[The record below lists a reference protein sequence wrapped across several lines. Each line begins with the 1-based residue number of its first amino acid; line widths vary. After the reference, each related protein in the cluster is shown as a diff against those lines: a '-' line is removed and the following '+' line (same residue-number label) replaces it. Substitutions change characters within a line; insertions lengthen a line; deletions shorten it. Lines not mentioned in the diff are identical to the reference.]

1 MKIKLYLVFLFY
13 VTTVSSQVNPWLP
26 PFEMNHDFDVI
37 EPFNSLSMTCTE
49 NLPDYNNYYNR
60 YNFYKDNFNEHPTV
74 TIGLNF
80 NIWQKND
87 GSGNW
92 TNDASSIARLHQVV
106 EWMNSHY
113 QNNIAP
119 SDPIIGIVDYQTTKI
134 KFEIN
139 QIYFYQDSN
148 LWSSS
153 NVFDLESSAFSAH
166 PSSKSFLNIHI
177 TGGYYMG
184 ASGFANLPSHNLS
197 MDHFVVTFNNEAIP
211 EGDWAFAGHLC
222 HELGHSLGLDHSYIG
237 AKCNQSDPDYLSD
250 IYNYGPCPHT
260 GGWSC
265 DPYSNSNTC
274 TNNIMGG
281 TNVGFYFS
289 PKQIQRM
296 HRSLALSSIRKY
308 VKCENFPSENYLDIS
323 SNQTW
328 DFNIKFYNSI
338 RVKTGNT
345 LTIKCKVVMC
355 PSLNIIVEPGAKLIL
370 DGGVITTEC
379 NEYWGGIQVWGNSNL
394 TQTSENQGTV
404 ILKNGAT
411 IEFAMEAI
419 QLWKYNDWSKT
430 GGIVEATNSYFK
442 NNWRSIA
449 YYPYHSYSPVSGNE
463 YPNKGRITNCEFT
476 WDDDFIDINGVAP
489 AITMNHVNGV
499 LISGS
504 DFIDNRTTIV
514 NPHQRPNG
522 IYTIDAGY
530 KVVGRNIGG
539 LNTPVHHDYSE
550 TNYDV
555 CKFKNLQ
562 HGVYAMNSN
571 SQFTVTVD
579 HCKFEDMIY
588 GVRLSSVDNAL
599 ITRNKFDFTLTH
611 PTDITV
617 MHELVFNKCTGYKAE
632 GNKFNSQIP
641 SAPIEGTLVYNSGV
655 SQNRIYRNDY
665 TNVMTG
671 NYSNGQNTNDMG
683 GTNSPSGLQ
692 FLCNDHLN
700 NQNFDEYVFTFPNAN
715 GNGQGIRLR
724 QGSVLV
730 PAGNTFSA
738 NLNPVQG
745 KANVK
750 SDDFDNIL
758 YFKGIGLN
766 EIPTVIGGVG
776 TQNSAARTCPSNFT
790 NIIVVQQKS
799 ILSPTVKSELIGEL
813 QSIGTQQLEKAIELD
828 NLLQTGDS
836 PYLHELVAN
845 LEPNNIQFVKTEL
858 VASSPYLSETLLK
871 ELGDKTPGIYPHAW
885 YKNLILANIEVAQTK
900 TFIDYLNSKNVPLH
914 SGLINQ
920 INEQKLIT
928 TTQRG
933 EKIDFLTD
941 LNTRKT
947 VILDLLIQNE
957 LSDSVEID
965 WQAYNNWITQREDII
980 CKSQMADMHLGKG
993 EIIQC
998 NEKLD
1003 YIDVHINEFMMD
1015 EIKQEMADY
1024 STFKKYV
1031 LTFVNEDGIIESLDS
1046 TQIQQLEY
1054 IANNFSGKSAVQAR
1068 NLLCFH
1074 AGLCEDIE
1082 VVYSTPNNAKSAQAT
1097 NESSEESAYIINQTL
1112 KVIPNPNNGEFKLVM
1127 PENCT
1132 IQNLQIIDI
1141 HGKEIIFETI
1151 EDNGEYLKLKMANTS
1166 TGIYTVKTNCSDGSV
1181 FITRLLIK

>member
-1 MKIKLYLVFLFY
+1 MKIKLSFCAFFY
-13 VTTVSSQVNPWLP
+13 ALTSVCQTNPWLP
-26 PFEMNHDFDVI
+26 PFEMNHDYDVI
-37 EPFNSLSMTCTE
+37 EPFNALGMTCTE

-60 YNFYKDNFNEHPTV
+60 YNFYKDNYNEHPTV

-92 TNDASSIARLHQVV
+92 TNDASSIARLYQVV

-119 SDPIIGIVDYQTTKI
+119 SDPINGIVDYTTTKI

-139 QIYFYQDSN
+139 QIYFYQNSN

-153 NVFDLESSAFSAH
+153 NSFALNNAAFSAH

-184 ASGFANLPSHNLS
+184 ASGFANIPSHNLS
-197 MDHFVVTFNNEAIP
+197 MDHYVVTFNNEAIP

-222 HELGHSLGLDHSYIG
+222 HELGHNLGLDHTYNG
-237 AKCNQSDPDYLSD
+237 ANCNQSDPDYLSD
-250 IYNYGPCPHT
+250 IHNYGPCPHA

-274 TNNIMGG
+274 TNNMMGG
-281 TNVGFYFS
+281 TNGGFYFS
-289 PKQIQRM
+289 PMQIQRM

-308 VKCENFPSENYLDIS
+308 VKCENFPTENYVEIS

-338 RVKTGNT
+338 RVKAGNT
-345 LTIKCKVVMC
+345 LTIMCKVVMS
-355 PSLNIIVEPGAKLIL
+355 PGLNIIVEPGAKLIL
-370 DGGVITTEC
+370 DGGVISTEC
-379 NEYWGGIQVWGNSNL
+379 NEYWGGIQVYGNSNL
-394 TQTSENQGTV
+394 TQTAANQGTV

-411 IEFAMEAI
+411 IEYAREAI
-419 QLWKYNDWSKT
+419 QVWKYNDWSKT

-499 LISGS
+499 LINGS
-504 DFIDNRTTIV
+504 DFIDNRTTNV

-550 TNYDV
+550 INYDV

-588 GVRLSSVDNAL
+588 GIRLSSVDNAL
-599 ITRNKFDFTLTH
+599 ITRNKFDYTLNH
-611 PTDITV
+611 PADITV
-617 MHELVFNKCTGYKAE
+617 MHELVFDKCTGYKVE

-683 GTNSPSGLQ
+683 GTSASSGLQ
-692 FLCNDHLN
+692 FLCNDHLS
-700 NQNFDEYVFTFPNAN
+700 NQKFDEYVYTFPNAN

-724 QGSVLV
+724 QGSVFV

-738 NLNPVQG
+738 NLIPVQG
-745 KANVK
+745 KANIK

-758 YFKGIGLN
+758 YFKGSGSN

-776 TQNSAARTCPSNFT
+776 TQNSADRTCPSNFT
-790 NIIVVQQKS
+790 NVIVVQQKS
-799 ILSPTVKSELIGEL
+799 ILSQAVKAGLITEL
-813 QSIGTQQLEKAIELD
+813 QTIGTQQIQKATELD

-845 LEPNNIQFVKTEL
+845 LHPNNKQFVKTEL
-858 VASSPYLSETLLK
+858 LASSPYLSETLLK
-871 ELGDKTPGIYPHAW
+871 ELGNKTPGIYPHAW
-885 YKNLILANIEVAQTK
+885 YKDLILANIEVAQTK
-900 TFIDYLNSKNVPLH
+900 TFIDYLNSKNVPLP

-920 INEQKLIT
+920 INEQKLIK

-957 LSDSVEID
+957 LSDTVEID

-1015 EIKQEMADY
+1015 EIKQEMLDY

-1046 TQIQQLEY
+1046 TKIQQLEY

-1082 VVYSTPNNAKSAQAT
+1082 VVYSSPSNVKSAQAT
-1097 NESSEESAYIINQTL
+1097 NESSEQSAYIINQT
-1112 KVIPNPNNGEFKLVM
+1112 
-1127 PENCT
+1127 
-1132 IQNLQIIDI
+1132 
-1141 HGKEIIFETI
+1141 
-1151 EDNGEYLKLKMANTS
+1151 
-1166 TGIYTVKTNCSDGSV
+1166 
-1181 FITRLLIK
+1181 